1 MSVSIARTAVA
12 SAIACLSFVG
22 TASAAAPKYKL
33 VLIDGTTAVS
43 DVANHGWSVASA
55 TLLGDRRCQRQA
67 CTPVPSLPN
76 GKNLTM
82 LGAEG
87 FKTKSEAESA
97 LKGMSECKA

>member
-1 MSVSIARTAVA
+1 VSH
-12 SAIACLSFVG
+12 
-22 TASAAAPKYKL
+22 K
-33 VLIDGTTAVS
+33 
-43 DVANHGWSVASA
+43 
-55 TLLGDRRCQRQA
+55 
-67 CTPVPSLPN
+67 PN